1 MSASLTSIVESRP
14 LFDLDAR
21 ITVEA
26 PPAEVYRVVSDLP
39 RSAEWSPECRGGVW
53 TSGAPGAVG
62 SVFRGENHRPDDV
75 VGWAP
80 LVRGTWHTEA
90 RVVRADPGRA
100 FHWMML
106 SHAGED
112 QESVW
117 GFDIEPAGAGA
128 ARSVLVHRFRMG
140 AATAGIHKI
149 VADLDEEARK
159 RFIEEWTG
167 KLASDLDATLARI
180 KAVIEED

>member
-14 LFDLDAR
+14 LFELDAR
-21 ITVEA
+21 IPVEA

-39 RSAEWSPECRGGVW
+39 RSAEWSPECRGGTWV
-53 TSGAPGAVG
+53 SGAPGAVG

-90 RVVRADPGRA
+90 RVVRAEPGRSFA
-100 FHWMML
+100 WMML
-106 SHAGED
+106 SHAGAD

-117 GFDIEPAGAGA
+117 GFDIEPAGEGAG
-128 ARSVLVHRFRMG
+128 SVLVHRFRMG
-140 AATAGIHKI
+140 TATAGIRKI
-149 VADLDEEARK
+149 VADLDEEARE
-159 RFIEEWTG
+159 RFIEEWTD
-167 KLASDLDATLARI
+167 KIASDLDATLARI
-180 KAVIEED
+180 KAVIEEG